1 MMFTRRAFVPE
12 YMDDPD
18 IDREE
23 LRSALR
29 FIRRVN
35 ARLGG
40 TSACLG
46 WLDRLSRDWPRER
59 PIRILDVGTGSADI
73 PSAIVRWADR
83 TGRLV
88 TVVGVDNHRTTL
100 ELAAEHLAEERSTP
114 SSSAS
119 TIELVEADALKLLE
133 RFEPG
138 SFDVAHA
145 GMFMHHLPDI
155 EVVTALRIMQRLAPG
170 AVIWNDLVRDL
181 ISRVAIRF
189 LTLGTPVKVRHDAV
203 VSVAKGFTRPEALD
217 LARRAGLERAV
228 VRRHLFGRFTLIAP
242 APM

>member
-1 MMFTRRAFVPE
+1 MFTRRAFVPE
-12 YMDDPD
+12 FMDAPD

-23 LRSALR
+23 LREALR

-40 TSACLG
+40 SAACLG
-46 WLDRLSRDWPRER
+46 WLERLSRTWPRQR

-73 PSAIVRWADR
+73 PLAIVRWAKR
-83 TGRLV
+83 RGRIV
-88 TVVGVDNHRTTL
+88 HIVAVDNHTTTL
-100 ELAAEHLAEERSTP
+100 GLAAEFLAKERGSG
-114 SSSAS
+114 SSDGSS
-119 TIELVEADALKLLE
+119 IELVEADALKLLE

-155 EVVTALRIMQRLAPG
+155 EIVTALRILQRLAPG
-170 AVIWNDLVRDL
+170 AVIWNDLVRDA
-181 ISRVAIRF
+181 ISRVAIRI
-189 LTLGTPVKVRHDAV
+189 LTVGTPPKVRHDAV
-203 VSVAKGFTRPEALD
+203 VSVAKGFTRMEAMD
-217 LARRAGLERAV
+217 LARRAGLERAA

-242 APM
+242 VPE